1 MPEPADSTDY
11 LEVLTDR
18 LESLPEVRAAVVF
31 GSRGRGEARRDS
43 DIDLG
48 VLLEP
53 TANSLLTR
61 GRIAAT
67 LSDLPSVDVVD
78 LDQAP
83 ALLAHRAL
91 RDGRLLFCRD
101 RPRWVRFV
109 MRTLS
114 RSGDEAYYRRILS
127 EGARDRLAEGRF
139 GRP

>member
-1 MPEPADSTDY
+1 MPDPADSTDY
-11 LEVLTDR
+11 LQILTDR

-31 GSRGRGEARRDS
+31 GSRGRSEERWDS

-53 TANSLLTR
+53 TANPLLTR
-61 GRIAAT
+61 GRIAAS
-67 LSDLPSVDVVD
+67 LSDLASVDVID

-91 RDGRLLFCRD
+91 RDGRSLLCRD

-114 RSGDEAYYRRILS
+114 RAGDEAYYRRILS
-127 EGARDRLAEGRF
+127 QGGRDRLAEGRF